1 MIPERK
7 KTPEE
12 IAALREGLGIPDS
25 PPAPPEQAAPPHAAP
40 EIESQTP
47 HRRPPVH
54 LEPEITN
61 TAPEPVAQPVHLDIP
76 AAPAPLADTAKK
88 STHTLRKKELPLAPA
103 PPVTHKTAIPTHR
116 HDPRDIAEIR
126 KREALAKFNQPE
138 IDPATHLRKQ
148 TAHPLL
154 YIPGYLLPFGAAFT
168 IYKHFHYFI
177 PLALLLA
184 SLLLVIFIALKK
196 PRSRHH
202 AALIFIVI
210 FLTAAFGGLHYAPD
224 FQNAP

>member
-12 IAALREGLGIPDS
+12 IAALREGLGIPDK
-25 PPAPPEQAAPPHAAP
+25 PPAPPEQKTPRHPAP
-40 EIESQTP
+40 EPEATP
-47 HRRPPVH
+47 VPRRPPVH
-54 LEPEITN
+54 LEPDITN
-61 TAPEPVAQPVHLDIP
+61 TAPESATQPVHLNVP
-76 AAPAPLADTAKK
+76 PAPTSPPEV
-88 STHTLRKKELPLAPA
+88 STINSHSLRKHELPLAPA
-103 PPVTHKTAIPTHR
+103 PAVTQKTSIPTHR

-126 KREALAKFNQPE
+126 KREALAKLNQPE
-138 IDPATHLRKQ
+138 VDPALHLRKQ

-154 YIPGYLLPFGAAFT
+154 YIPGYLLSVVAAIT
-168 IYKHFHYFI
+168 IYKHFHHFT

-210 FLTAAFGGLHYAPD
+210 FLTAVFGGLHYAPL